1 MSEKNNAVCAICGKG
16 YYMCLSCKD
25 KLAAAPWKMHCCSAE
40 HYKIYQILHGHTVGL
55 YNDAEA
61 KKRLKRVDLSDLAE
75 LREDKQ
81 VVIKNLL
88 GVADEPVVEV
98 VVESE
103 PVVAVEAEI
112 EAVVDETA
120 EAKATEEVVEAEEVF
135 SDFVA
140 RRRRR

>member
-16 YYMCLSCKD
+16 YHMCLSGKD
-25 KLAAAPWKMHCCSAE
+25 KLAAAPWKMHCCNAE

-55 YNDAEA
+55 YTDAEA

-81 VVIKNLL
+81 VVIKGLL
-88 GVADEPVVEV
+88 GVADEPVAEV
-98 VVESE
+98 IVESE
-103 PVVAVEAEI
+103 PVV
-112 EAVVDETA
+112 VDET
-120 EAKATEEVVEAEEVF
+120 EVEVVVEETTEVEATEEVVKTEEVF

-140 RRRRR
+140 RRRRK